1 MSRNK
6 GTARPMTLKARRAI
20 NGYVFITPWLIGFLV
35 FFLTPIVLSITF
47 SFSTVTPSSTGY
59 NLDWAGIANYHEA
72 LLKDTNYPQHLLN
85 SSISLVT
92 DVPII
97 VVFSFFV
104 ALLLKQKFRG
114 SAIVKAVFF
123 LPVIMSSGLFVD
135 LQSNFGQ
142 ATSSTLDAAMD
153 ASSGMLS
160 VLSSGTLTEYLLE
173 MGIPES
179 WLNYI
184 TGPIDSIYSI
194 ITNSGI
200 QIFIFLAGLNSI
212 SPALYEASDIEG
224 ATGWEAFWKITF
236 PMMTPMILVNV
247 VYSIVDSFTATSNE
261 VMTYTYNLAFGSFN
275 FGLSSAMSW
284 IYFVILAVVMGV
296 VAAVISRRTFY
307 YT

>member
-1 MSRNK
+1 
-6 GTARPMTLKARRAI
+6 MTLKTRRAI
-20 NGYVFITPWLIGFLV
+20 NGYVFIIPWLIGFLI
-35 FFLTPIVLSITF
+35 FFLTPIILSVTF
-47 SFSTVTPSSTGY
+47 SFNAITTSSTGY
-59 NLDWAGIANYHEA
+59 QLNWVGLANYHKA
-72 LLKDTNYPQHLLN
+72 LFEDTAYPQHLLN
-85 SSISLVT
+85 SSVSLVT

-104 ALLLKQKFRG
+104 ALLLKQKFHG
-114 SAIVKAVFF
+114 SGLVKAVFF

-142 ATSSTLDAAMD
+142 ATSSTLDAAME
-153 ASSGMLS
+153 ASGGMLT
-160 VLSSGTLTEYLLE
+160 VLSSGTVTKYLTE
-173 MGIPES
+173 MGMPDS

-184 TGPIDSIYSI
+184 TGAIDSIYSI

-247 VYSIVDSFTATSNE
+247 IYSIVDSFTSTGNR
-261 VMTYTYNLAFGSFN
+261 VMSYTYNLAFGSFD

>member
-1 MSRNK
+1 MKNK
-6 GTARPMTLKARRAI
+6 NRGKTLKKRRII
-20 NGYVFITPWLIGFLV
+20 NGYLFITPWMIGFLL
-35 FFLTPIVLSITF
+35 FFLTPIILSITF
-47 SFSTVTPSSTGY
+47 CFNNVTIGETGY
-59 NLDWAGIANYHEA
+59 ELQFAGWQNFIVA
-72 LLKDTNYPQHLLN
+72 LTEDAQYPELLWN
-85 SSISLVT
+85 AAVDLFA

-104 ALLLKQKFRG
+104 ALLLKQKFKG
-114 SAIVKAVFF
+114 TAIVKAVFF
-123 LPVIMSSGLFVD
+123 LPIIMSSGLFVD

-142 ATSSTLDAAMD
+142 ATTSTIESTMQ

-160 VLSSGTLTEYLLE
+160 VFSSDSLTGYLLE
-173 MGIPES
+173 MGLQEQWIEY
-179 WLNYI
+179 L
-184 TGPIDSIYSI
+184 TGPINQIYSI

-247 VYSIVDSFTATSNE
+247 VYSIVDSFTATTNG
-261 VMTYTYNLAFGSFN
+261 VMEYAYDLAFGSFN

-284 IYFVILAVVMGV
+284 VYFLILAVVMGI
-296 VAAVISRRTFY
+296 VAFLISRKTFY

>member
-1 MSRNK
+1 MASKR
-6 GTARPMTLKARRAI
+6 GMTLRRRRAV
-20 NGYVFITPWLIGFLV
+20 NGYVFILPWMIGFLM
-35 FFLTPIVLSITF
+35 FFLTPIVLSLTF
-47 SFSTVTPSSTGY
+47 CFNKVSVGASSYSLSFVGFD
-59 NLDWAGIANYHEA
+59 NLYTA
-72 LLKDTNYPQHLLN
+72 LQVDPKYPELLLN
-85 SSISLVT
+85 AVQDLVV

-142 ATSSTLDAAMD
+142 TTASTVDVAME
-153 ASSGMLS
+153 ASSGMLT
-160 VLSSGTLTEYLLE
+160 VLSSDTIVKYLAE
-173 MGIPES
+173 MGLSKEWIGY
-179 WLNYI
+179 L
-184 TGPIDSIYSI
+184 TGPIDQIYSI

-212 SPALYEASDIEG
+212 SPALYEASTIEG

-247 VYSIVDSFTATSNE
+247 VYSIVDSFTAATNG
-261 VMTYTYNLAFGSFN
+261 VMQYAYDLAFGSFD

-284 IYFVILAVVMGV
+284 VYFAILAVIMGA
-296 VAAVISRRTFY
+296 VAWLISRRTFY